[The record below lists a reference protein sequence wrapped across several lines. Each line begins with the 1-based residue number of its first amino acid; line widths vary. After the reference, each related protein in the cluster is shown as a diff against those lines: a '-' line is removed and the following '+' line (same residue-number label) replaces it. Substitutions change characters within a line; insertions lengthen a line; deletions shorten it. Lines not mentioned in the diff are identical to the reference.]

1 MLLKLTSSTSGGP
14 QETAS
19 LYSVFN
25 VWDGESAEAPAILYN
40 SLIFLFISC
49 LATSLHWLHGL
60 NLVHSCNIK
69 RQGNVSEETNLVS
82 STVDS
87 FFFFNVIFLETK
99 MLLYFHRKRDH
110 LFAFWIKYFA
120 LQLSRCSRCLLKLSL
135 FNS

>member
-69 RQGNVSEETNLVS
+69 RQGNVSEEMNLVS

-87 FFFFNVIFLETK
+87 FFFFQCNFPWNKNAFIFSQEKRPSLC
-99 MLLYFHRKRDH
+99 LLS
-110 LFAFWIKYFA
+110 KYFA